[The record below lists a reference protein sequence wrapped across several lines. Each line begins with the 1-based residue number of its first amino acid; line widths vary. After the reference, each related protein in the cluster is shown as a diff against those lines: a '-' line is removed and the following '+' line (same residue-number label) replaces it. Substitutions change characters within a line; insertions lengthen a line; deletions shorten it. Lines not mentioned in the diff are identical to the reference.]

1 MINSYFETVTYTGDD
16 YAEYL
21 EKLNIIS
28 IFEPIFKEYE
38 DPELT
43 KKIVKYVAYTHSIES
58 DKLSVSGDR
67 RKEVSKVFKELDIA
81 DNYYEDLVL
90 LKNPAVIKSVQ
101 RWMNYKDNRQ
111 IEYLF
116 TLQNAYV
123 QQQAA
128 ALKDIKKSTGECDFD
143 QKMRCIE
150 HMTELK
156 QMIKDAESE
165 LQQNHEKLK
174 EAYKEVNKASMKKTA
189 SVEDF
194 IS

>member
-1 MINSYFETVTYTGDD
+1 MVNSFFETVTYAGDD

-28 IFEPIFKEYE
+28 IFEPIFKAYE
-38 DPELT
+38 DPELC
-43 KKIVKYVAYTHSIES
+43 KKIVKYVAYTHSLES
-58 DKLSVSGDR
+58 DKLSVGGDR
-67 RKEVSKVFKELDIA
+67 RKEVTKVFKDLSIPDE
-81 DNYYEDLVL
+81 YYEDLVL
-90 LKNPAVIKSVQ
+90 LRNSAVIKSAQ
-101 RWMNYKDNRQ
+101 RWMQYRDNRQ

-116 TLQNAYV
+116 TLQNAYA

-128 ALKDIKKSTGECDFD
+128 SLKDIKKSTGEVDYD
-143 QKMRCIE
+143 QKQRCIE

-174 EAYKEVNKASMKKTA
+174 EAYKEVTRAAKKKTT

-194 IS
+194 I